1 MDYSRLGSK
10 AATAQK
16 SRAAFLNPIPAGDY
30 DAVFLEGVFGN
41 SKKGLEMVTLTGKI
55 QRPGDVAS
63 HGKKFKMFFVVD
75 DSDAK
80 GYGAESLYNLL
91 MDWGVNI
98 KAIKGDSDW
107 APIFDALEDARAKF
121 RVRVKEQKDSEYMSF
136 KPLKGER
143 CEEAK
148 AMTTTSSTVGTLE
161 AKAEAVKARVA
172 AIKRPT
178 VVTPSEDD
186 AIPEEPVNADD
197 YAN

>member
-30 DAVFLEGVFGN
+30 DAVFVEGVFGT
-41 SKKGLEMVTLTGKI
+41 SKKGLEMVTITGKI
-55 QRPGDVAS
+55 VRPGDVAS
-63 HGKKFKMFFVVD
+63 HGKKFRMFFVVD

-91 MDWGVNI
+91 LDWGVNI
-98 KAIKGDSDW
+98 KAIKGDGDW
-107 APIFDALEDARAKF
+107 QPIFDALEDARAKF

-143 CEEAK
+143 CEESK
-148 AMTTTSSTVGTLE
+148 TVTTSSTVASLE
-161 AKAEAVKARVA
+161 KDAAIKAKVA

-178 VVTPSEDD
+178 VVTPSDD
-186 AIPEEPVNADD
+186 AIPEDTTSPDD
-197 YAN
+197 YGN